1 MTPTPQS
8 GTLSA
13 ILNLEFKE
21 KAMRKLIALFLI
33 VALVFPL
40 TLATLSVIS
49 ISSWVL
55 DRNFYTNLVS
65 DSRLYEA
72 LLTEDLPGY
81 FNSHHIVQQADS
93 LPAGA
98 LSKALREMVTPDYL
112 RDQSVRL
119 VNNAFDFIE
128 GRTFTLDLYFDA
140 APIKAALQSDG
151 GPRFAHT
158 LAANLPGCAAS
169 QESIAPGGSLMRCL
183 PSDVTVD
190 QAANKITAALPA
202 FLNDVPDHIN
212 LNREPIN
219 MNVRWR
225 GVSWSFIGAT
235 GGLNIAIGVLLFMA
249 AGAWLITAFIG
260 GEDRRG
266 HLLWLGWSLIFP
278 AIIIFLIGLAVT
290 TPLAFNWTN
299 FGLSQ
304 AHFGGAEFS
313 PAFREAIVSVAGSA
327 LNTIANGF
335 LAAGAVAGALALM
348 LMTWGLSTELER
360 PLPPLVNRGSV
371 NQDSG
376 NQSTVQ
382 GTANQGSG
390 VS

>member
-1 MTPTPQS
+1 
-8 GTLSA
+8 
-13 ILNLEFKE
+13 
-21 KAMRKLIALFLI
+21 MRKLIALFLI
-33 VALVFPL
+33 VAFVFPL

-81 FNSHHIVQQADS
+81 FNSRGIVKEADS
-93 LPAGA
+93 LPVGA
-98 LSKALREMVTPDYL
+98 LSKALREVVTPDYL
-112 RDQSVRL
+112 RDQSVRI

-128 GRTFTLDLYFDA
+128 GRTYTLDLYLDA
-140 APIKAALQSDG
+140 APIKAALQGDG
-151 GPRFAHT
+151 GPRFART

-190 QAANKITAALPA
+190 RAADKITAALPA
-202 FLNDVPDHIN
+202 FLNDVPDRIN
-212 LNREPIN
+212 LSREPIN
-219 MNVRWR
+219 VNVQWR
-225 GVSWSFIGAT
+225 GVSWGFIGAT

-249 AGAWLITAFIG
+249 AGAWLLTAFIG

-299 FGLSQ
+299 FGLSR

-313 PAFREAIVSVAGSA
+313 PAFREAIVSVAGNA
-327 LNTIANGF
+327 LNAVANGF

-348 LMTWGLSTELER
+348 LITWGLSTEPER
-360 PLPPLVNRGSV
+360 PMPPMAIRGSV
-371 NQDSG
+371 NQGSG
-376 NQSTVQ
+376 NQGAVQ

-390 VS
+390 IS

>member
-1 MTPTPQS
+1 
-8 GTLSA
+8 
-13 ILNLEFKE
+13 
-21 KAMRKLIALFLI
+21 MRKLLAAFLI
-33 VALVFPL
+33 VAFVFPL

-49 ISSWVL
+49 VNAWVL

-81 FNSHHIVQQADS
+81 FNSRYSVKAADS

-98 LSKALREMVTPDYL
+98 LGKALREVVTPDYL
-112 RDQSVRL
+112 RDQSVRI
-119 VNNAFDFIE
+119 VNNAFDFVE
-128 GRTFTLDLYFDA
+128 GRTLTLDLYFDA
-140 APIKAALQSDG
+140 APIKTALQGEG
-151 GPRFAHT
+151 GARFART
-158 LAANLPGCAAS
+158 LAANLPGCAAG

-183 PSDVTVD
+183 PSDVTAD
-190 QAANKITAALPA
+190 RAAEKITAALPA
-202 FLNDVPDHIN
+202 FLNDVPDHIS
-212 LNREPIN
+212 LSRTPIN
-219 MNVRWR
+219 VNVHWR
-225 GVSWSFIGAT
+225 GMSWNFIGAA

-249 AGAWLITAFIG
+249 AGAWLVTAFIG

-299 FGLSQ
+299 FGLSR

-313 PAFREAIVSVAGSA
+313 PAFREAIVSVAGNA

-348 LMTWGLSTELER
+348 LITWGLSTEPER
-360 PLPPLVNRGSV
+360 PMPPMVNQGSV
-371 NQDSG
+371 NQGSVNQGSG
-376 NQSTVQ
+376 NQGTVQ
-382 GTANQGSG
+382 GTASQESG
-390 VS
+390 IS